1 MEILDESTRQLGKF
15 KEQIEPLVNF
25 FNSILADIHNN
36 VEENLEAFLRPIVQ
50 GIREGSNPEECEA
63 IRISRRSKEG
73 RFSAMTDISTAYI
86 TISTEYIRPAINRME
101 SLSTVNDSEWN
112 IRSTEFFQWC
122 ESSMNRI
129 DEIARATNTNVQRN
143 INFHISALH
152 RRALEGAAEND
163 EDN

>member
-1 MEILDESTRQLGKF
+1 MQ
-15 KEQIEPLVNF
+15 
-25 FNSILADIHNN
+25 
-36 VEENLEAFLRPIVQ
+36 
-50 GIREGSNPEECEA
+50 
-63 IRISRRSKEG
+63 G

-122 ESSMNRI
+122 ETSMSSI
-129 DEIARATNTNVQRN
+129 DEVARTTNTNVQRN
-143 INFHISALH
+143 IDYHIKALQ
-152 RRALEGAAEND
+152 RRAIEGAAENG